1 MQVPLRAH
9 HTGHS
14 HASRGHA
21 TRPRSQR
28 KSALARAGWA
38 PAHRH
43 YPTFQNFFL
52 PVVPADSR
60 IAFAHVPLRRA
71 PRGPR
76 APSYERTTRMHTTPK
91 TVESARPDTR
101 SLKEQLREERRLT
114 ELTMQRVQRTALDT
128 LEELMAPPAPTGDAS
143 QDAINRLERN
153 RRRLAANQALL
164 HCRTMAREARA
175 RREAR
180 RKARA
185 KAEREAKSSKKPV
198 TKPTAKQ
205 PSIPTGPGRTLTA
218 GLIASAGSLSSAA
231 PPPCPNTTVPDGGP
245 LPTAA
250 FGARPESTPALHT
263 TRPPRRT
270 ATPPPL
276 QHC

>member
-1 MQVPLRAH
+1 
-9 HTGHS
+9 
-14 HASRGHA
+14 
-21 TRPRSQR
+21 
-28 KSALARAGWA
+28 
-38 PAHRH
+38 
-43 YPTFQNFFL
+43 
-52 PVVPADSR
+52 
-60 IAFAHVPLRRA
+60 
-71 PRGPR
+71 
-76 APSYERTTRMHTTPK
+76 MHTTPK
-91 TVESARPDTR
+91 TDESARPDTR

-128 LEELMAPPAPTGDAS
+128 LEELMAPPTPTGDAS

-185 KAEREAKSSKKPV
+185 KAERETKSSKKPV

-205 PSIPTGPGRTLTA
+205 PTIPTGPGRTLAA

-231 PPPCPNTTVPDGGP
+231 PPPCPGTLAQPDAP

-250 FGARPESTPALHT
+250 FGAPPESTPALHT

-270 ATPPPL
+270 AIPPQR

>member
-1 MQVPLRAH
+1 
-9 HTGHS
+9 
-14 HASRGHA
+14 
-21 TRPRSQR
+21 
-28 KSALARAGWA
+28 
-38 PAHRH
+38 
-43 YPTFQNFFL
+43 
-52 PVVPADSR
+52 
-60 IAFAHVPLRRA
+60 
-71 PRGPR
+71 
-76 APSYERTTRMHTTPK
+76 MHTTPN
-91 TVESARPDTR
+91 TVDSARPDTR
-101 SLKEQLREERRLT
+101 SLKEQLREERRLS

-128 LEELMAPPAPTGDAS
+128 LEELMAPPTPTGDAS
-143 QDAINRLERN
+143 QDAINRIERN
-153 RRRLAANQALL
+153 RRRLAATQALL
-164 HCRTMAREARA
+164 HCRTMARETRA
-175 RREAR
+175 REAR

-205 PSIPTGPGRTLTA
+205 PSIPTGPGRTLAA

>member
-14 HASRGHA
+14 RASRGHA
-21 TRPRSQR
+21 TRPN
-28 KSALARAGWA
+28 LRAS
-38 PAHRH
+38 P
-43 YPTFQNFFL
+43 P
-52 PVVPADSR
+52 
-60 IAFAHVPLRRA
+60 RRA
-71 PRGPR
+71 PGGLRRIGTFRLFKIFFCPWFLQILASPSRMYRSGARRVGPS

-101 SLKEQLREERRLT
+101 SLKEQLLEERRLT

-128 LEELMAPPAPTGDAS
+128 LEELMAPPAPTDDAS
-143 QDAINRLERN
+143 QDAVNRLERN

-185 KAEREAKSSKKPV
+185 KAERETKSSNKPV
-198 TKPTAKQ
+198 AKPTATQ
-205 PSIPTGPGRTLTA
+205 LTIPTAPGRTLAA

-245 LPTAA
+245 RPTAA
-250 FGARPESTPALHT
+250 FGAPPESTPALHT

-270 ATPPPL
+270 APPPPP